1 MQPRTRVLD
10 RQHAGR
16 GALIDLPDE
25 ERAPRAWWNWLLA
38 LAALAWLGFAVF
50 LLMRASALDRLPP
63 LEDAFFWLWQ
73 VAGLTAPLLLLG
85 IAALL
90 LRRQLRPT
98 TGLLEQ
104 AATASVSLKSELAR
118 LDALVAETAARIET
132 MRTALGG
139 EAETLADHA
148 RRLSAAASEAGES
161 GRAAA
166 AAADLLAARL
176 PEAGRQLEALKEGL
190 AATAAETGRQLG
202 DVETLLAGLWARNAD
217 AQAQADRAGGAIQAT
232 LAAVDEASA
241 RTAASL
247 AAHTGQIESATN
259 AALDRTASALDATR
273 DGVHAQTDALLAM
286 IEQARVTTDQIGGE
300 AARLIGQRL
309 DRLIAAAEQ
318 LGQQL
323 AEQDARSRMMIDAAE
338 RSFMILDAKLQNATN
353 TSNAALDSLAER
365 AEIAR
370 DAIHQLGAPLAE
382 THGAML
388 DLEELVERLRVAGGG
403 ALTLLGQEIPATAT
417 GLGAISEQVVTL
429 HAATAR
435 VAEPVAAGEAA
446 IAGAAIAFAEQRAAL
461 DSAALRL
468 TEQLDAARA
477 MIGEVEGQTE
487 NAAIASAQRLIEV
500 LGRVREVAAA
510 TAGTMQETL
519 AGVVAEAEAA
529 LDRAGADKAESA
541 FGAPVRIQ
549 IAAIEET
556 STRAAAAAQ
565 AAAER
570 VTQRLVGLA
579 ETVAV
584 VEARIDEADTR
595 YDVRLREDL
604 ARRSQALIESL
615 NETSIDIAKL
625 LAVDVGDREWDA
637 YLKGDRSIFAR
648 RTVRLIDG
656 GTARA
661 IQRHFKHDP
670 AFREQVTR
678 YIDEFET
685 LMRRVMPD
693 REGKALAITLLSSDV
708 GKLYVALAQAIERL
722 R

>member
-1 MQPRTRVLD
+1 M
-10 RQHAGR
+10 
-16 GALIDLPDE
+16 IELPDE

-38 LAALAWLGFAVF
+38 LAALAWFAIASFV
-50 LLMRASALDRLPP
+50 LARAGAANRLPSP
-63 LEDAFFWLWQ
+63 DDAVHWLTLA
-73 VAGLTAPLLLLG
+73 AGLSAPLLLLG

-90 LRRQLRPT
+90 LRRQLPPT
-98 TGLLEQ
+98 NGLLEQ

-118 LDALVAETAARIET
+118 LDALVGDTAGRIET
-132 MRTALGG
+132 LRAALGG
-139 EAETLADHA
+139 DADGLAEQA
-148 RRLSAAASEAGES
+148 RRLSAVAGEASEAGRTA
-161 GRAAA
+161 G
-166 AAADLLAARL
+166 AAADTLAARL
-176 PEAGRQLEALKEGL
+176 PEASRQLDAIKQAL
-190 AATAAETGRQLG
+190 AATAAESDRQLG
-202 DVETLLAGLWARNAD
+202 EVETLLAGLWSRSAD
-217 AQAQADRAGGAIQAT
+217 AQAQAEQAGKAIMAT
-232 LAAVDEASA
+232 LDAVGDASA
-241 RTAASL
+241 RTATNL
-247 AAHTGQIESATN
+247 AAHTAQIEATTN
-259 AALDRTASALDATR
+259 AALDRTTAALDATR

-323 AEQDARSRMMIDAAE
+323 SEQDARARMMVDAAE
-338 RSFMILDAKLQNATN
+338 RSFVILDAKLQNATN
-353 TSNAALDSLAER
+353 TSNAALDTLAER
-365 AEIAR
+365 AEAAR
-370 DAIHQLGAPLAE
+370 DAIHRLGAPLAD

-388 DLEELVERLRVAGGG
+388 ELEELLERLRAAGSG
-403 ALTLLGQEIPATAT
+403 ALGLLGREIPATAS
-417 GLGAISEQVVTL
+417 GIEALGGQVTDL
-429 HAATAR
+429 HAAAVR
-435 VAEPVAAGEAA
+435 IAEPVAAGEAA
-446 IAGAAIAFAEQRAAL
+446 IAGAAVAFAEQRAAL
-461 DSAALRL
+461 DAAALRL
-468 TEQLDAARA
+468 TEQLDVARA
-477 MIGEVEGQTE
+477 MIGEVENQTE
-487 NAAIASAQRLIEV
+487 TAAIASAQRLIEV

-604 ARRSQALIESL
+604 ARRSASIIESL
-615 NETSIDIAKL
+615 NSTSVDIAKL

-670 AFREQVTR
+670 AFREQATR

-685 LMRRVMPD
+685 LMRRVLPD
-693 REGKALAITLLSSDV
+693 REGKALAVTLLSSDV

>member
-1 MQPRTRVLD
+1 MQRSAPVLD
-10 RQHAGR
+10 RGDAGR
-16 GALIDLPDE
+16 GALIELPAE
-25 ERAPRAWWNWLLA
+25 ERAPRAWWNGVLV
-38 LAALAWLGFAVF
+38 LAAIAWLAAAAF
-50 LLMRASALDRLPP
+50 LLMRASGAGHLPP
-63 LEDAFFWLWQ
+63 PDDAVHWLTLA
-73 VAGLTAPLLLLG
+73 AGLTAPLLLLG

-90 LRRQLRPT
+90 LRRPLAPT
-98 TGLLEQ
+98 NGLLEQ
-104 AATASVSLKSELAR
+104 AATASITLKSELAR
-118 LDALVAETAARIET
+118 LDALVADTAGRIET
-132 MRTALGG
+132 MRSALGS
-139 EAETLADHA
+139 EADNLAEHA
-148 RRLSAAASEAGES
+148 RRLGAAASEAGDS

-166 AAADLLAARL
+166 ASVDLLATRL
-176 PEAGRQLEALKEGL
+176 PEASRQLDQIKQGL
-190 AATAAETGRQLG
+190 AATAEESGRQLG

-217 AQAQADRAGGAIQAT
+217 AQAQAESAGAAIQAI

-241 RTAASL
+241 RTAAGL
-247 AAHTGQIESATN
+247 AAHSGQIESVAN
-259 AALDRTASALDATR
+259 AALDRTAAALDATR
-273 DGVHAQTDALLAM
+273 DGVHAQTDALLVM

-323 AEQDARSRMMIDAAE
+323 AEQEARSRMMVDAAE

-353 TSNAALDSLAER
+353 TSNAALEALAER
-365 AEIAR
+365 AETAR
-370 DAIHQLGAPLAE
+370 DAIHRLGAPLGD
-382 THGAML
+382 THSAML
-388 DLEELVERLRVAGGG
+388 ELEELLERLRAAGGAALGLLGEQVPATGTGLVALSDQVAG
-403 ALTLLGQEIPATAT
+403 
-417 GLGAISEQVVTL
+417 L
-429 HAATAR
+429 HAAAVR
-435 VAEPVAAGEAA
+435 IAEPVAAGEAA
-446 IAGAAIAFAEQRAAL
+446 IAGAAVAFAEQRAAL

-468 TEQLDAARA
+468 TEQLESARA

-529 LDRAGADKAESA
+529 LDRAGADKAEAA

-556 STRAAAAAQ
+556 SSRAAAAAQ

-604 ARRSQALIESL
+604 ARRSAGLIESL
-615 NETSIDIAKL
+615 NTTSVDIAKL
-625 LAVDVGDREWDA
+625 LAVDIGDRDWEA
-637 YLKGDRSIFAR
+637 YLKGDRSVFAR

-661 IQRHFKHDP
+661 IQRHFKHDA
-670 AFREQVTR
+670 AFREQATR
-678 YIDEFET
+678 YIGEFEM

-693 REGKALAITLLSSDV
+693 REGKALAITLLSSDI